1 MMRRSIALPFLVL
14 GDNSVTAG
22 NWEIVQIG
30 ESSTAGDTI
39 EKWDYQSQLSVQR
52 EFLVDQACACTELD
66 LTDDDLNAAA
76 KQLDAGDGVLCVAAD
91 VSSQEDTARYVS
103 ETLAWGDRIDVF
115 FNNAGIEGKVAPL
128 VDQNIDDFDKVMAVN
143 VRGAFLGLQHV
154 LPGMMKRK
162 SGSVINMSSIAGLQ
176 GSPNV
181 APYITSKHAIVGLT
195 RAAAIE
201 AAPSNVRV
209 NSVHPSPVN
218 TRMMRSLEEGFS
230 PGKGADAQKMLA
242 ASIPLARY
250 GEVRDVANLVLF
262 LASDESAF
270 ITGGQY
276 SVDGGLSAG

>member
-1 MMRRSIALPFLVL
+1 MKRLKGKIALITGGAAGIGFDTARLFLDEGARV
-14 GDNSVTAG
+14 A
-22 NWEIVQIG
+22 
-30 ESSTAGDTI
+30 
-39 EKWDYQSQLSVQR
+39 
-52 EFLVDQACACTELD
+52 LVDLK
-66 LTDDDLNAAA
+66 DDDLNAAA
-76 KQLDAGDGVLCVAAD
+76 KKLNAGDRVLCVAAD
-91 VSSQEDTARYVS
+91 VSSQQDTARYVS

-154 LPGMMKRK
+154 LPGMMERK

-209 NSVHPSPVN
+209 NSVHPSPIN

-262 LASDESAF
+262 LACDESAF

-276 SVDGGLSAG
+276 SVDGGLAAG